1 MWDKI
6 KSWFA
11 PEVKEEPKEPVKSY
25 VMDANISL
33 KKQDLSATWR
43 PGMWVMVGDR
53 VAILHVLTPP
63 SAEVHFVDE
72 TDGQTILVQHV
83 TLNELRQAKYREI
96 PYCRRVDFPM
106 EVAVRY
112 GYGD

>member
-1 MWDKI
+1 MWNTI
-6 KSWFA
+6 KDWFK
-11 PEVKEEPKEPVKSY
+11 PKEVIEPKSYEIKAEIPLVKRTSHE
-25 VMDANISL
+25 
-33 KKQDLSATWR
+33 TWR
-43 PGMWVMVGDR
+43 QGMWVMVNDR
-53 VAILHVLTPP
+53 VGILHVLTSP

-72 TDGQTILVQHV
+72 DTGQTILIQHV
-83 TLNELRQAKYREI
+83 SLNSLRQAKYREI